1 MLCLAMMTLH
11 AVTGQLYMIE
21 GVVQETTAV
30 PGILVQPPPP
40 RAARG
45 RDRDFLFVHLSL
57 SGRADETAVV
67 AQDLLDAIS
76 RRFYQTSGSITA
88 ALRKA
93 IMEANQQL
101 LRLNLSGT
109 QPTREGAITCA
120 ALRQGELYTL
130 QVGETFALIGHNY
143 GIERIPAKQPDRS
156 TPLGRSS
163 GLDIRYD
170 HHRLQIGDAMLLADP
185 RIAHL
190 PTTAFQDALVDTPV
204 ETGLDELVDIVAED
218 SARLLFVEFVDD
230 QETVAMPEMS
240 RSAVHTVEPMA
251 VIPQP
256 RRETRSLP
264 TIPEDARRPQPVRES
279 AKPAI
284 DVETTARQA
293 TSQAAMGLSRFTAWL
308 AAVIGRLRT
317 TPEGDEPLSNW
328 ATPLMV
334 AILVPVIVGS
344 IVTSVYL
351 QRGQVTRLSDVKRDM
366 ALNLGLAEQ
375 AATEAEARGFYD
387 SVLVLAEEA
396 ETELRPGDAE
406 VARLR
411 SEARAAL
418 DELDDITRLTGDV
431 LYTYAEGT
439 QLTAV
444 VLQEDFLGNL
454 YTLDQANGTIYLH
467 QLDEQLIPTSK
478 DPQRLPF
485 VSGQVV
491 GSYVINQIVDIM
503 WRPVGSSVSRDG
515 LAMLDS
521 GGALLTYD
529 PNYISTHT
537 APLGLASEWQ
547 IPSAITT
554 YNERI
559 YILDNGAASIWKYFP
574 TGDQFD
580 VKAEERAI
588 ELDDDLNLEQAADIS
603 IYNEDGSLVVAY
615 KDGRLRYYD
624 TRANRRQWDEITL
637 IQEGGLTSALG
648 QLSAVHVVGR
658 GLNTSIFVADAGNG
672 RILQLNRGGRI
683 LAQFQATGPNGEEMF
698 QGISDF
704 AVAENPLRIFAVNG
718 DKLIAATQK

>member
-1 MLCLAMMTLH
+1 MLATMALH

-21 GVVQETTAV
+21 GVVQEETAV

-76 RRFYQTSGSITA
+76 RRFYQTSGSVTA
-88 ALRKA
+88 ALRQS
-93 IMEANQQL
+93 IMDANQLL

-130 QVGETFALIGHNY
+130 QAGETFALIGHNY
-143 GIERIPAKQPDRS
+143 GIERLPAKPPDRA

-170 HHRLQIGDAMLLADP
+170 HHRLQVGDTMLLGDP

-190 PTTAFQDALVDTPV
+190 PTSAFQDALVDTPV
-204 ETGLDELVDIVAED
+204 ESGLEELVDVVAED
-218 SARLLFVEFVDD
+218 SARLLFIEFVDA
-230 QETVAMPEMS
+230 QETVAMPELS
-240 RSAVHTVEPMA
+240 RSVTSSSEPMA

-256 RRETRSLP
+256 RRESRSLP
-264 TIPEDARRPQPVRES
+264 TIPETERRPQPVRES
-279 AKPAI
+279 TKPAI
-284 DVETTARQA
+284 DVEITARQA

-308 AAVIGRLRT
+308 AAIIGRLRT
-317 TPEGDEPLSNW
+317 TQEGDEPVSNW
-328 ATPLMV
+328 AAPLMI

-351 QRGQVTRLSDVKRDM
+351 QRGQVTRLSDVKREM
-366 ALNLGLAEQ
+366 ATNLGLAEQ
-375 AATEAEARGFYD
+375 AGSETEARAFYD
-387 SVLVLAEEA
+387 EVLVLAEEA
-396 ETELRPGDAE
+396 ETQLRPGDAE

-411 SEARAAL
+411 TEARDAL
-418 DELDDITRLTGDV
+418 DELDDVTRLTGDV
-431 LYTYAEGT
+431 IYTYAEGT

-454 YTLDQANGTIYLH
+454 YTLDQANGFIYLH
-467 QLDEQLIPTSK
+467 QLDERLAPTSS
-478 DPQRLPF
+478 DPQRL
-485 VSGQVV
+485 
-491 GSYVINQIVDIM
+491 SYVGGQPVGNYVLNGITDIM
-503 WRPVGSSVSRDG
+503 WRTAGSSVSRDG

-521 GGALLTYD
+521 GGALLTYHPD
-529 PNYISTHT
+529 FGDTHV
-537 APLGLASEWQ
+537 APLGLASEWRV
-547 IPSAITT
+547 PSALTT

-559 YILDNGAASIWKYFP
+559 YILDTASDSIWKYFP
-574 TGDQFD
+574 SGDQFD
-580 VKAEERAI
+580 VKADERTI
-588 ELDDDLNLEQAADIS
+588 ELDDELNLTQAADIS

-615 KDGRLRYYD
+615 QDGRLRYYD
-624 TRANRRQWDEITL
+624 TRANRRSWDEITL
-637 IQEGGLTSALG
+637 IQDGGLTSALG

-658 GLNTSIFVADAGNG
+658 GLNTSIFVADAENG
-672 RILQLNRGGRI
+672 RILQLNRGGRV
-683 LAQFQATGPNGEEMF
+683 LAQFQATGPNGEELF
-698 QGISDF
+698 QNISDF

-718 DKLIAATQK
+718 DQLIAATQR

>member
-1 MLCLAMMTLH
+1 
-11 AVTGQLYMIE
+11 MIE

-30 PGILVQPPPP
+30 PGILMQPPPS

-76 RRFYQTSGSITA
+76 RRFYQTSGSVTA
-88 ALRKA
+88 ALRQA
-93 IMEANQQL
+93 IMDANQLL

-130 QVGETFALIGHNY
+130 QAGETFALIGHNY
-143 GIERIPAKQPDRS
+143 GIERMPAKQPDRA

-163 GLDIRYD
+163 GLDIRYN
-170 HHRLQIGDAMLLADP
+170 HHRLQVGDTMLLADP

-190 PTTAFQDALVDTPV
+190 PTSTFQNALVDTPV
-204 ETGLDELVDIVAED
+204 ETGIEELVDIVAED
-218 SARLLFVEFVDD
+218 SARLLFIEFVDD
-230 QETVAMPEMS
+230 QETVAMPELS
-240 RSAVHTVEPMA
+240 RSAAPTSEPMA

-256 RRETRSLP
+256 RRESRSLP

-279 AKPAI
+279 TKPTI

-293 TSQAAMGLSRFTAWL
+293 TSQAAMGLSRLTAWL
-308 AAVIGRLRT
+308 AAVIGKLRT
-317 TPEGDEPLSNW
+317 TQEGDEPISNW

-351 QRGQVTRLSDVKRDM
+351 QRGQVTRLSDVKREM

-375 AATEAEARGFYD
+375 TTNEAEARNHYD
-387 SVLVLAEEA
+387 LVLALAEEA
-396 ETELRPGDAE
+396 ETELRPGDTE

-411 SEARAAL
+411 AEARAAL

-431 LYTYAEGT
+431 LYTYTEGT
-439 QLTAV
+439 LLTAV
-444 VLQEDFLGNL
+444 ILQEDFLGNL
-454 YTLDQANGTIYLH
+454 YTLDQANGYIYLH
-467 QLDEQLIPTSK
+467 QLGELLTPTSS
-478 DPQRLPF
+478 DPQRLPY
-485 VSGQVV
+485 VNGQVLGTHV
-491 GSYVINQIVDIM
+491 VNGIVDIM
-503 WRPVGSSVSRDG
+503 WRPVGSSVSREG

-521 GGALLTYD
+521 GGALLTYHPD
-529 PNYISTHT
+529 FGDTHT

-547 IPSAITT
+547 GPSAMTT

-559 YILDNGAASIWKYFP
+559 YILDSASGSIWKYFP
-574 TGDQFD
+574 SGDQFD
-580 VKAEERAI
+580 VKAEERTI
-588 ELDDDLNLEQAADIS
+588 VIDDELNLGQAADIS

-615 KDGRLRYYD
+615 QDGRLRYYD

-637 IQEGGLTSALG
+637 IQEGGLKSALG

-658 GLNTSIFVADAGNG
+658 GLNTSIFVADTANG
-672 RILQLNRGGRI
+672 RILQLNRGGRV
-683 LAQFQATGPNGEEMF
+683 LAQFQATGPNGEELF

-718 DKLIAATQK
+718 DKLIAATQE